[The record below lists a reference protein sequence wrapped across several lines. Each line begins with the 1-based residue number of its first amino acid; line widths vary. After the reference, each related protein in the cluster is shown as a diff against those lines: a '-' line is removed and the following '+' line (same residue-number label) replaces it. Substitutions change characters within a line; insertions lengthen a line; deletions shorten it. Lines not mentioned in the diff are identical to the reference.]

1 MITNT
6 HKLHSLIRLA
16 TESAREEIGK
26 IDFNHLEDIL
36 PDETFKPLF
45 DAICTIDET
54 QKVIN
59 NAISEIMDG
68 EPESKRPIEIDEIFE
83 TEKTVFRLFYMIN
96 NEISTWRVQGER
108 K

>member
-6 HKLHSLIRLA
+6 HKLHSMIRLA
-16 TESAREEIGK
+16 TESAREEINEIELNK
-26 IDFNHLEDIL
+26 LEEIL
-36 PDETFKPLF
+36 PNELFKPLF

-54 QKVIN
+54 QKMIN

-68 EPESKRPIEIDEIFE
+68 EPESKKPIDIDEIFE

-96 NEISTWRVQGER
+96 DRISTWRVQGEQ

>member
-6 HKLHSLIRLA
+6 HKLHSMIRLA
-16 TESAREEIGK
+16 TESARESINEIELNK
-26 IDFNHLEDIL
+26 LEEIL
-36 PDETFKPLF
+36 PDALFKPLF

-54 QKVIN
+54 QKVIY

-68 EPESKRPIEIDEIFE
+68 KPESKRPIDIDEIFE

-96 NEISTWRVQGER
+96 DRISTWRVQGER